1 MRLIAHTL
9 ATSILLIYFSVGN
22 GFTANSGVCKN
33 RRFLVRNTAFIT
45 CRSGHP
51 YPELSQP
58 DKSIPRT
65 RLRKNLTEISSI
77 RSNIVLRSI
86 KNSELEND
94 DDDVNAVNVDLA
106 ELRRQLVDPNDYAVT
121 DSLDLLPSSRPTLVQ
136 ALSNP
141 RDIFISLPLIGA
153 GLVVSGFNIF
163 GMYNALYA
171 NIELVAVVLG
181 IASALAYLV
190 QLITGYGLSPNVRRG
205 VIDESLLM
213 VYTGAYT
220 AGTSWL
226 AIRASVF
233 CPPSLQALDPLIGL
247 AGVFIFVFSLIAPI
261 ITLLGVEEKVKV
273 KENVKVDI
281 ISSNPFD
288 KLVYFARRLR
298 RVGDGGEKEVLVE
311 KTRMRS
317 PELSATEI
325 VRSQGMVAIGVVGC
339 LFAPDALSF
348 ALGGQEWWGR
358 VSDLHPSQRMLES
371 STALFGLFATEASM
385 LGHRVAKT
393 GCVTYRDGCVPFGV
407 ATCFVLAV
415 VPCVASLY
423 WLGNDVSFFSFY
435 TD

>member
-1 MRLIAHTL
+1 MRLMAYALT
-9 ATSILLIYFSVGN
+9 TSILLIQLSVGTA
-22 GFTANSGVCKN
+22 FTANYGVCNN
-33 RRFLVRNTAFIT
+33 RRFRGTAFIT
-45 CRSGHP
+45 CNSGHP
-51 YPELSQP
+51 YPELSQTEN
-58 DKSIPRT
+58 SIPWT
-65 RLRKNLTEISSI
+65 RLRTEISSI
-77 RSNIVLRSI
+77 RSNIMLRSSE
-86 KNSELEND
+86 NSQLENND
-94 DDDVNAVNVDLA
+94 DNVNANVNVDLA

-121 DSLDLLPSSRPTLVQ
+121 DSFDLSSSSRPTLVQ

-141 RDIFISLPLIGA
+141 RDIFITLPIIGT

-171 NIELVAVVLG
+171 NIELVAVALG

-190 QLITGYGLSPNVRRG
+190 QLMTGYGLSPNVRRG

-213 VYTGAYT
+213 AYVGTYT
-220 AGTSWL
+220 AASSWL
-226 AIRASVF
+226 AIRASVL
-233 CPPSLQALDPLIGL
+233 CPPLLQALDPLIGL
-247 AGVFIFVFSLIAPI
+247 AGVFIFAFSLIAPI
-261 ITLLGVEEKVKV
+261 VTLLGVKEKAKM
-273 KENVKVDI
+273 DDT
-281 ISSNPFD
+281 SSNPLD

-298 RVGDGGEKEVLVE
+298 LGDDRGEKEVG
-311 KTRMRS
+311 KTRTRS

-325 VRSQGMVAIGVVGC
+325 IRSQGMVAIGVVGC

-385 LGHRVAKT
+385 LGHRVGKT

-407 ATCFVLAV
+407 GTCFVLAV
-415 VPCVASLY
+415 VPCIASLY

>member
-9 ATSILLIYFSVGN
+9 ATSILLIHLSVGN

-33 RRFLVRNTAFIT
+33 KRFLVRNTAFFVT

-51 YPELSQP
+51 YPEFSQT
-58 DKSIPRT
+58 DKSVPRT

-94 DDDVNAVNVDLA
+94 DVNVNVNVDLA

-121 DSLDLLPSSRPTLVQ
+121 DSLDLLPSSRLTLVQ

-141 RDIFISLPLIGA
+141 RDIFISLPLIGT
-153 GLVVSGFNIF
+153 GLVVSGFNIL

-213 VYTGAYT
+213 VYVGAYT

-233 CPPSLQALDPLIGL
+233 CPPSLEALDPLIGL
-247 AGVFIFVFSLIAPI
+247 AGVFIFAFSLIAPI

-273 KENVKVDI
+273 KVKVKVDI
-281 ISSNPFD
+281 ISSNPLD

-298 RVGDGGEKEVLVE
+298 RGGDGGEKEVLVE
-311 KTRMRS
+311 KTRTRS

-371 STALFGLFATEASM
+371 STALFGLFATEASV
-385 LGHRVAKT
+385 LGHRVGKT